1 MPARSSA
8 IAVPMPEKP
17 APTTATSVVSM
28 HRIIWV
34 RACAVGCA
42 AVKLPP
48 LLHERSMNAEM
59 ALLVIGPIVLGALA
73 GFLLGTSK
81 GGYLIVSLI
90 AALGG
95 FGAGLEHDGWR
106 SGFYRG
112 LLGGLLYG
120 TALLVVFDLRE
131 KAAKASLP
139 DHESLIVVIAA

>member
-1 MPARSSA
+1 
-8 IAVPMPEKP
+8 
-17 APTTATSVVSM
+17 
-28 HRIIWV
+28 
-34 RACAVGCA
+34 
-42 AVKLPP
+42 VKLPP

-59 ALLVIGPIVLGALA
+59 ALLVLGPTVLGALA

-95 FGAGLEHDGWR
+95 FAAGLEHPGWR
-106 SGFYRG
+106 PGFYRG

-131 KAAKASLP
+131 KAAKAGLP
-139 DHESLIVVIAA
+139 DHKSLIVVIAAVAGVILSSAGGAVRGRHEQRADSAPASR